1 MASTDSTVPDTATG
15 DSAGG
20 QAGQSFT
27 DKAKSALKGNVPV
40 NWPLTSVF
48 LRLLTALQTADKGEQ
63 SAEKDVKERLDQGV
77 GKDTGSSGTQNTL
90 L

>member
-1 MASTDSTVPDTATG
+1 MALTLIRY
-15 DSAGG
+15 
-20 QAGQSFT
+20 
-27 DKAKSALKGNVPV
+27 SALIE
-40 NWPLTSVF
+40 
-48 LRLLTALQTADKGEQ
+48 LQTADKGEQ